1 MELVVEEL
9 ESLKRK
15 LDITIPE
22 NIVTERIDNAYKEL
36 NRQMTMPGFRP
47 GKIPRKVMEKQVPIQ
62 SFTNMFQELLQ
73 EYYEKALRESGI
85 VPVGAPEIDN
95 SDFQDIKK
103 NSPLKFSV
111 TLDIKPEVK
120 VKAYKGVKVKKVE
133 ASVTEQEVEVA
144 INSILDQYGNFE
156 HHEDDHKAEKGDFLT
171 IDFEGF
177 YDGQPLENG
186 SAENHVVR
194 IGEKKMLKGF
204 EEELIGHTLGEEFE
218 VKAILPANWANKI
231 SRVRIPVPGSKE
243 AIPDDI
249 AVFNVKIKEMRKRIM
264 PELTDDIIEKE
275 GYDSVENMK
284 RGVKTKLQS
293 IYEQKEEVRIKE
305 EIFDKIVK
313 ENSIEA
319 PESMVKSELK
329 FMIEGMKFQIEQSG
343 MKLEESGF
351 DEDRAKDEW
360 QGKAENNCKGY
371 LLLENIGTLEDIHV
385 SQFDLEE
392 EFKALAE
399 QSKQK
404 IEDVKNKMMSNPEVI
419 KHTSSKILG
428 RKAMDFLYANC
439 EFEYVDKLDE
449 KEAGKK

>member
-1 MELVVEEL
+1 
-9 ESLKRK
+9 
-15 LDITIPE
+15 
-22 NIVTERIDNAYKEL
+22 
-36 NRQMTMPGFRP
+36 
-47 GKIPRKVMEKQVPIQ
+47 
-62 SFTNMFQELLQ
+62 
-73 EYYEKALRESGI
+73 
-85 VPVGAPEIDN
+85 
-95 SDFQDIKK
+95 
-103 NSPLKFSV
+103 
-111 TLDIKPEVK
+111 
-120 VKAYKGVKVKKVE
+120 
-133 ASVTEQEVEVA
+133 
-144 INSILDQYGNFE
+144 
-156 HHEDDHKAEKGDFLT
+156 
-171 IDFEGF
+171 
-177 YDGQPLENG
+177 
-186 SAENHVVR
+186 
-194 IGEKKMLKGF
+194 
-204 EEELIGHTLGEEFE
+204 
-218 VKAILPANWANKI
+218 
-231 SRVRIPVPGSKE
+231 
-243 AIPDDI
+243 
-249 AVFNVKIKEMRKRIM
+249 M
-264 PELTDDIIEKE
+264 PELTDDIVEKE